1 MTEFI
6 LRRRHAECK
15 LAFDAIREHWR
26 STMRRAAGKAF
37 PARRD
42 GLGRFTTG
50 RNEA

>member
-6 LRRRHAECK
+6 LRRSHAECK

-26 STMRRAAGKAF
+26 AKMRRAAGQAF

-42 GLGRFTTG
+42 GLGRFTHA
-50 RNEA
+50 R